1 MSEIQM
7 MIIEMA
13 ETLQNM
19 PEDDYKA
26 CKEEMYNNCKNKNT
40 WDFLD
45 TLFDIVGKQRERVAK
60 LGLI

>member
-1 MSEIQM
+1 MKEIQM
-7 MIIEMA
+7 MIIEME

-26 CKEEMYNNCKNKNT
+26 CKEEMYNNCKYT

-45 TLFDIVGKQRERVAK
+45 ALFDIVGKER
-60 LGLI
+60 